1 MKVLGGLCVSACA
14 LIAASGY
21 AVAQIP
27 TPVPAYPGNA
37 LGPAAVGPE
46 GTTVLNRPRP
56 DYDPLGIR
64 LGSFIVHPSVG
75 LTETFDSN
83 VFATQNNAK
92 SDFYTTENPGVSVA
106 SDWNRHSLA
115 FTATGQFKQ
124 YATHSSEDVNN
135 AATDLR
141 GRYDISNG
149 QYFIADGGYALQHED
164 RASPDST
171 VNQLHPT
178 EYHVTGG
185 YFAYVHELTRIGFR
199 VDSTVTSYDFNSQF
213 TQFGVLVPENDRD
226 RIEYVVAPRAS
237 YEFIPGYQAFVRA
250 VGNLRRY
257 NQQDQTLLHPDPAD
271 FRIVRPSARRN
282 SQGYEVDAGTAIEVT
297 RLITAEIYFGFLHQE
312 YQAQSSP
319 GELFHNFNGP
329 AFGGNVLWNVTPLTS
344 LKGSFSQSVA
354 ETTLVVATPTL
365 ANPFAETAAS
375 GSRETNVQLTAEHEL
390 LRNVLLT
397 GSVGYVHDAYSEI
410 NRTDDTFG
418 GTVGARYLMNRNIRL
433 TADVSYSKRD
443 SNVAGAGYE
452 RVLGIVGAAIGF

>member
-14 LIAASGY
+14 LMVASGH

-27 TPVPAYPGNA
+27 APILAYPGNA

-46 GTTVLNRPRP
+46 GTTVLGRARP

-64 LGSFIVHPSVG
+64 LGSFIVHPSLGVS
-75 LTETFDSN
+75 ETFDSN
-83 VFATQNNAK
+83 VFATQSGAK

-124 YATHSSEDVNN
+124 YATHDSENVNN

-149 QYFIADGGYALQHED
+149 QYFVADAGYALQHED

-178 EYHVTGG
+178 EYHVTGA
-185 YFAYVHELTRIGFR
+185 YLAYVHELTRIGLR

-226 RIEYVVAPRAS
+226 RIEYVVAPRVS

-250 VGNLRRY
+250 VGNLRQY
-257 NQQDQTLLHPDPAD
+257 NQ
-271 FRIVRPSARRN
+271 
-282 SQGYEVDAGTAIEVT
+282 
-297 RLITAEIYFGFLHQE
+297 
-312 YQAQSSP
+312 
-319 GELFHNFNGP
+319 
-329 AFGGNVLWNVTPLTS
+329 
-344 LKGSFSQSVA
+344 
-354 ETTLVVATPTL
+354 
-365 ANPFAETAAS
+365 
-375 GSRETNVQLTAEHEL
+375 
-390 LRNVLLT
+390 
-397 GSVGYVHDAYSEI
+397 
-410 NRTDDTFG
+410 
-418 GTVGARYLMNRNIRL
+418 
-433 TADVSYSKRD
+433 
-443 SNVAGAGYE
+443 
-452 RVLGIVGAAIGF
+452 

>member
-14 LIAASGY
+14 LMVASGH

-46 GTTVLNRPRP
+46 GQTVLSRPRP

-64 LGSFIVHPSVG
+64 LGSFIVHPTLG
-75 LTETFDSN
+75 LTETYDSN
-83 VFATQNNAK
+83 VFATQNGAK

-124 YATHSSEDVNN
+124 YATHSSENVNN
-135 AATDLR
+135 AAADLR

-171 VNQLHPT
+171 VNQAHPT
-178 EYHVTGG
+178 EYHVTGA
-185 YFAYVHELTRIGFR
+185 YLAYVRELARIGLR

-213 TQFGVLVPENDRD
+213 TSTGILVPENDRD
-226 RIEYVVAPRAS
+226 RIEYVVAPRVS

-250 VGNLRRY
+250 VGNLRQY
-257 NQQDQTLLHPDPAD
+257 NQQDQTLLHPDPGD
-271 FRIVRPSARRN
+271 FRITNPSARRN
-282 SQGYEVDAGTAIEVT
+282 SKGYELDAGTAIEVT
-297 RLITAEIYFGFLHQE
+297 RLITAEVYVGFLHQE
-312 YQAQSSP
+312 YEAQSQP

-329 AFGGNVLWNVTPLTS
+329 AFGGNLLWNVTPLTS
-344 LKGSFSQSVA
+344 IKGSFSQSVA
-354 ETTLVVATPTL
+354 ETTLVVATPTA
-365 ANPFAETAAS
+365 ANPFAESAAS
-375 GSRETNVQLTAEHEL
+375 GSRETNFQLTVEHEL
-390 LRNVLLT
+390 LRNLLLT
-397 GSVGYVHDAYSEI
+397 GSVGYVRDAYSEI

-418 GTVGARYLMNRNIRL
+418 GAIGARYLMNRNIRL

-443 SNVAGAGYE
+443 SNVPGAGYD
-452 RVLGIVGAAIGF
+452 RVIGIVGATVGF

>member
-1 MKVLGGLCVSACA
+1 MRVVGGLCVSVCA
-14 LIAASGY
+14 LMVASGY

-27 TPVPAYPGNA
+27 APVPAYPGNA

-46 GTTVLNRPRP
+46 GQTVLSRPRP

-64 LGSFIVHPSVG
+64 LGSFIVHPTLG
-75 LTETFDSN
+75 LTETYDSN
-83 VFATQNNAK
+83 VFATQNGAK

-124 YATHSSEDVNN
+124 YATHSSENVNN

-171 VNQLHPT
+171 VNQAHPT
-178 EYHVTGG
+178 EYHVTGA
-185 YFAYVHELTRIGFR
+185 YLAYVRELARIGLR

-213 TQFGVLVPENDRD
+213 TNTGILVPENDRD
-226 RIEYVVAPRAS
+226 RIEYVVAPRVS

-250 VGNLRRY
+250 VGNLRQY
-257 NQQDQTLLHPDPAD
+257 NQQDQTLLHPNPGD
-271 FRIVRPSARRN
+271 FRIMDQSARRN
-282 SQGYEVDAGTAIEVT
+282 SKGYELDAGTAIEVT
-297 RLITAEIYFGFLHQE
+297 RLITAEIYVGFLHQE
-312 YQAQSSP
+312 YESP
-319 GELFHNFNGP
+319 LFPNFNGP
-329 AFGGNVLWNVTPLTS
+329 AFGGNLLWNVTPLTS

-354 ETTLVVATPTL
+354 ETTLVVLAPTVTPTA
-365 ANPFAETAAS
+365 ANPIPQVAAS
-375 GSRETNVQLTAEHEL
+375 GSRETNIQLTAEHEL
-390 LRNVLLT
+390 LRNLLLT
-397 GSVGYVHDAYSEI
+397 GSVGYVRDAYSQI
-410 NRTDDTFG
+410 NRTDNTFG
-418 GTVGARYLMNRNIRL
+418 SDIGARYLMNRNIRL

-443 SNVAGAGYE
+443 SNVPGAGYD
-452 RVLGIVGAAIGF
+452 RVIGIVGATVGF